1 MIPKIIQNSMRHF
14 TATAA
19 VILSLACMF
28 SCKKEKGGGDTLEKI
43 YFVDPASA
51 SMVLTQG
58 QTGYIM
64 YATVPESAAA
74 TAVMEWSSSDTNIA
88 EVFNGQVTAIA
99 PGNTVITVK
108 CGNVSATL
116 DVQVVPIP
124 VTSFNV
130 PKSMNAY
137 MDMPTPIK
145 LTVEPA
151 EANAA
156 SLEWKSDNPEI
167 AEVVIESGKAFVN
180 AKKEGGCKITVT
192 PYNNSEAS
200 QQIAVTVYP
209 AIFKLM
215 RRSISG
221 ESGYVEILND
231 DSFDITDIGM
241 PTYEGMRYIEM
252 IRLDGGELLDSSVEV
267 NNENSGIVSIT
278 KHKRSESK
286 IILNAEEKSEVGAT
300 KISVSLKDDD
310 NVYTKTFTI
319 TRQKHDFTSDTKI
332 CRIYTETPVNDV
344 EEMAREAI
352 LAVQM
357 FPAVNAVWTSSNES
371 VAKVAPLTVDG
382 TGFSP
387 MAEIRT
393 FGEYGSA
400 EITATDES
408 GEHTRKFTVRVSKAS
423 FPAGTKICI
432 RVDGHI
438 EPVGESTTIRASYD
452 GRNDEAFGLMDA
464 SGNYLSTFTNF
475 KWTIES
481 PSCECSLTP
490 VGASGVVIAPISTTT
505 FSGSKT
511 ATLVCTDDAGNRLTH
526 KIFIDSPNAF
536 RGVEN
541 LRVTVDGKSYTG
553 NAKVDIGKTATID
566 IAKLTYGSSY
576 DGLKWEN
583 VGVLG
588 SVYGRTKLNNNSSGS
603 LMSIEFTPNRKM
615 EAMPISVEDEIGQ
628 VRKIYISSAKFHFP
642 DGAKLYYSYTAV
654 NPTNSGWKEA
664 TSGVLLRPNISTNI
678 KIATSETG
686 APVVDKAYYYQVW
699 ASAIEK
705 SKKNQYVN
713 EFSPLYNEDY
723 NVFSVFV
730 NGYPPRD
737 DAPEPYGITVKD
749 DYGTSLYNQFYIHE
763 LVKFDSSTEFFVW
776 ASLGGAGRGYSV
788 KYDKGKDKRLYVDV
802 DPPSS
807 GKIPEVRITWTLS
820 YNAGY
825 YIFPEARITNS
836 VGEQSEYSMYHVRQ
850 VKFNPVSSTA
860 SSPTKV
866 VLFDDYGN
874 TKTIY
879 ISYNIKN

>member
-1 MIPKIIQNSMRHF
+1 MRRF
-14 TATAA
+14 TAA
-19 VILSLACMF
+19 VAVLLSLACAF

-51 SMVLTQG
+51 SMVLSQG

-124 VTSFNV
+124 VTNFSV

-200 QQIAVTVYP
+200 QQISVTVYP

-215 RRSISG
+215 RQSISG

-286 IILNAEEKSEVGAT
+286 ILLNAEEKSEVGAT
-300 KISVSLKDDD
+300 KVSVSLKEDD

-371 VAKVAPLTVDG
+371 VAKVAPLTSDG

-423 FPAGTKICI
+423 FPAGTKIST
-432 RVDGHI
+432 RVNNNYV
-438 EPVGESTTIRASYD
+438 PVGESTTIRASYD
-452 GRNDEAFGLMDA
+452 GRNAGGFGLLEA
-464 SGNYLSTFTNF
+464 SGNLSTFSNI

-481 PSCECSLTP
+481 PSCECRLTQ
-490 VGASGVVIAPISTTT
+490 VGANGVIIRPISTTA

-526 KIFIDSPNAF
+526 KIFIDSLNAF
-536 RGVEN
+536 SGVHN

-566 IAKLTYGSSY
+566 IAKLTFASSY

-583 VGVLG
+583 VGALG
-588 SVYGRTKLNNNSSGS
+588 GVYGTTKLNNNSSGS

-628 VRKIYISSAKFHFP
+628 VRKIYISSAKFQFP
-642 DGAKLYYSYTAV
+642 EGAKLYYSYG
-654 NPTNSGWKEA
+654 N
-664 TSGVLLRPNISTNI
+664 
-678 KIATSETG
+678 
-686 APVVDKAYYYQVW
+686 
-699 ASAIEK
+699 
-705 SKKNQYVN
+705 
-713 EFSPLYNEDY
+713 
-723 NVFSVFV
+723 
-730 NGYPPRD
+730 
-737 DAPEPYGITVKD
+737 
-749 DYGTSLYNQFYIHE
+749 
-763 LVKFDSSTEFFVW
+763 
-776 ASLGGAGRGYSV
+776 
-788 KYDKGKDKRLYVDV
+788 V
-802 DPPSS
+802 DPT
-807 GKIPEVRITWTLS
+807 GIVMVMWIPLADIGLKCWMVC
-820 YNAGY
+820 
-825 YIFPEARITNS
+825 
-836 VGEQSEYSMYHVRQ
+836 H
-850 VKFNPVSSTA
+850 
-860 SSPTKV
+860 
-866 VLFDDYGN
+866 
-874 TKTIY
+874 
-879 ISYNIKN
+879 

>member
-1 MIPKIIQNSMRHF
+1 MIPKIIQNPMRRF
-14 TATAA
+14 TAA
-19 VILSLACMF
+19 VAVLLSLACAF

-51 SMVLTQG
+51 SMVLSQG

-74 TAVMEWSSSDTNIA
+74 TAVMEWSSSDTNIT

-124 VTSFNV
+124 VTNFSV

-200 QQIAVTVYP
+200 QQISVTVYP

-241 PTYEGMRYIEM
+241 PTYEGIRCIEM
-252 IRLDGGELLDSSVEV
+252 IRLDGSELLDSSVEV

-278 KHKRSESK
+278 KRQRSESK
-286 IILNAEEKSEVGAT
+286 VLLNVEEKSEVGAT
-300 KISVSLKDDD
+300 KVSVSLKEDD

-332 CRIYTETPVNDV
+332 CRINTETPVNDV
-344 EEMAREAI
+344 EEMARNATMD
-352 LAVQM
+352 VQM

-371 VAKVAPLTVDG
+371 VAKVVPATSDG
-382 TGFSP
+382 KGFSP

-408 GEHTRKFTVRVSKAS
+408 GEHTRKFTVKVSKAS
-423 FPAGTKICI
+423 FPAGTKIST
-432 RVDGHI
+432 RVNNNYV
-438 EPVGESTTIRASYD
+438 PVGESTTIRASYD
-452 GRNDEAFGLMDA
+452 GRNAGGFGLLEA
-464 SGNYLSTFTNF
+464 SGNLSTFSNI

-481 PSCECSLTP
+481 PSCECRLTQ
-490 VGASGVVIAPISTTT
+490 VGANGVIIRPISTTT

-526 KIFIDSPNAF
+526 KIIIASPNAF
-536 RGVEN
+536 SGVHN

-566 IAKLTYGSSY
+566 IAKFTFDSSY

-588 SVYGRTKLNNNSSGS
+588 GVYGRTKLNNNSSGS

-642 DGAKLYYSYTAV
+642 DGAKIYISYNKSTWNTSDDCPFLNNGNNYFRIGTSATDLTAFDPGNASVWSSTIRKPSYVTYTGNIRVLPSGNSYTHAM
-654 NPTNSGWKEA
+654 
-664 TSGVLLRPNISTNI
+664 STM
-678 KIATSETG
+678 
-686 APVVDKAYYYQVW
+686 
-699 ASAIEK
+699 
-705 SKKNQYVN
+705 
-713 EFSPLYNEDY
+713 
-723 NVFSVFV
+723 
-730 NGYPPRD
+730 GYPND
-737 DAPEPYGITVKD
+737 YECVFYTLTAKD
-749 DYGTSLYNQFYIHE
+749 DYGKLIESEFRLK
-763 LVKFDSSTEFFVW
+763 KFMNFNDGIWFRFLENKKYSTYTYKFE
-776 ASLGGAGRGYSV
+776 S
-788 KYDKGKDKRLYVDV
+788 GKDVYVTVPLHEYTGVTFSCSPSKSGSKVYFRRADIIDFSNTGYTLRNRTEKPAL
-802 DPPSS
+802 DPVVIM
-807 GKIPEVRITWTLS
+807 KKE
-820 YNAGY
+820 
-825 YIFPEARITNS
+825 
-836 VGEQSEYSMYHVRQ
+836 EYSRIIFY
-850 VKFNPVSSTA
+850 
-860 SSPTKV
+860 
-866 VLFDDYGN
+866 DDYGN
-874 TKTIY
+874 TKTFY
-879 ISYNIKN
+879 VKKK

>member
-1 MIPKIIQNSMRHF
+1 MIPKIIQNPMRHF
-14 TATAA
+14 TSA
-19 VILSLACMF
+19 VAVLLSLACAF

-51 SMVLTQG
+51 SMVLSQG

-124 VTSFNV
+124 VTSFSV
-130 PKSMNAY
+130 PKTMSAY

-151 EANAA
+151 KANAA

-180 AKKEGGCKITVT
+180 AKKEGGCKISVT
-192 PYNNSEAS
+192 PYNNSDAS
-200 QQIAVTVYP
+200 QKISVTVYP

-241 PTYEGMRYIEM
+241 PTYEGIRCIEM
-252 IRLDGGELLDSSVEV
+252 IRLDGSSLLESSVEV

-278 KHKRSESK
+278 KRQRSESK
-286 IILNAEEKSEVGAT
+286 VLLNVEEKSEVGAT
-300 KISVSLKDDD
+300 KVSVSLKEDD

-344 EEMAREAI
+344 EEMARNATME
-352 LAVQM
+352 VQM

-371 VAKVAPLTVDG
+371 VAKVVPATSDG

-432 RVDGHI
+432 RVNGKI

-452 GRNDEAFGLMDA
+452 GRNDEGFCLMDA
-464 SGNYLSTFTNF
+464 SGNYLTTFTNF

-481 PSCECSLTP
+481 PSCECRLAT
-490 VGASGVVIAPISTTT
+490 VGASGVVVTPISTTT

-536 RGVEN
+536 SGVQN
-541 LRVTVDGKSYTG
+541 LRVTVDGKSYTS

-566 IAKLTYGSSY
+566 IAKLTVDSSY

-588 SVYGRTKLNNNSSGS
+588 SVYGTTKLNNNSSGS

-628 VRKIYISSAKFHFP
+628 VKKIYISSAEFQFP
-642 DGAKLYYSYTAV
+642 EGAKIYISYYKSTWSTSDDCLFFNNGNTYFRVGTSATDFVKSGSPVKWSCVKRYPTSNYSSTLRALPGGDASIYALSPTSY
-654 NPTNSGWKEA
+654 
-664 TSGVLLRPNISTNI
+664 PN
-678 KIATSETG
+678 
-686 APVVDKAYYYQVW
+686 
-699 ASAIEK
+699 
-705 SKKNQYVN
+705 
-713 EFSPLYNEDY
+713 DY
-723 NVFSVFV
+723 RTDEYTLVAK
-730 NGYPPRD
+730 
-737 DAPEPYGITVKD
+737 DA
-749 DYGTSLYNQFYIHE
+749 YGTEIESRFK
-763 LVKFDSSTEFFVW
+763 VKKFMNFNDGIWFRLSYYVPGSQ
-776 ASLGGAGRGYSV
+776 GAVAKGWNYKFES
-788 KYDKGKDKRLYVDV
+788 GKDTYVTLPKGAYNYVDMDCCPYEYGNCV
-802 DPPSS
+802 YVSRAEIIDFENGSVGTRTIKPALGAKATTIS
-807 GKIPEVRITWTLS
+807 EQ
-820 YNAGY
+820 Y
-825 YIFPEARITNS
+825 ARITL
-836 VGEQSEYSMYHVRQ
+836 Y
-850 VKFNPVSSTA
+850 
-860 SSPTKV
+860 
-866 VLFDDYGN
+866 DDYGN
-874 TKTIY
+874 KKAFY
-879 ISYNIKN
+879 IKNK

>member
-1 MIPKIIQNSMRHF
+1 MRRF
-14 TATAA
+14 TAA
-19 VILSLACMF
+19 VAVLLSLACAF

-51 SMVLTQG
+51 SMVLSQG

-124 VTSFNV
+124 VTNFSV

-221 ESGYVEILND
+221 ESSYVEILND

-241 PTYEGMRYIEM
+241 PYEGIRCIEM
-252 IRLDGGELLDSSVEV
+252 IRLDGDNLLESSVEV

-278 KHKRSESK
+278 KRQRSESK
-286 IILNAEEKSEVGAT
+286 VLLNVEEKSEVGAT
-300 KISVSLKDDD
+300 KVSVSLKEDD

-344 EEMAREAI
+344 EEMARNATME
-352 LAVQM
+352 VQM

-371 VAKVAPLTVDG
+371 VAKVVPATSDG

-387 MAEIRT
+387 MAEIQT

-423 FPAGTKICI
+423 FPAGTKIST
-432 RVDGHI
+432 RVNNNYV
-438 EPVGESTTIRASYD
+438 PVGESTTIRASYD
-452 GRNDEAFGLMDA
+452 GRNAGGFGLLEA
-464 SGNYLSTFTNF
+464 SGNPSTFSNI

-481 PSCECSLTP
+481 PSCECRLTQ
-490 VGASGVVIAPISTTT
+490 VGANGVIIRPISKTT

-536 RGVEN
+536 SGVHN
-541 LRVTVDGKSYTG
+541 LRVTVDGKSYTS

-566 IAKLTYGSSY
+566 IAKFTFDSSY

-588 SVYGRTKLNNNSSGS
+588 SVYGTTKLNNNSSGS

-642 DGAKLYYSYTAV
+642 EGAKLYYSYGNV
-654 NPTNSGWKEA
+654 DPTGGYWAE
-664 TSGVLLRPNISTNI
+664 VLDGMPLKNDAGTYL
-678 KIATSETG
+678 KIATSAEG
-686 APVVDKAYYYQVW
+686 KPIVDKAYWDQIW

-705 SKKNQYVN
+705 SKNHSYIG
-713 EFSPLYNEDY
+713 EFDDIRI
-723 NVFSVFV
+723 NVLRPWNIFGVFTKT
-730 NGYPPRD
+730 YPPKYQ
-737 DAPEPYGITVKD
+737 AHVPYSIEAKD
-749 DYGTSLYNQFYIHE
+749 DYGTALSARFYIRE
-763 LVKFDSSTEFFVW
+763 WVKFDSDTRFEIGKNKGNLFVDYNNG
-776 ASLGGAGRGYSV
+776 SSESIKIPKSELFSDGSIFVRV
-788 KYDKGKDKRLYVDV
+788 KFYNVEYRFPRIIVTNSAKPGNPHEYYLYHEKFIREY
-802 DPPSS
+802 PTSS
-807 GKIPEVRITWTLS
+807 GPGTRL
-820 YNAGY
+820 
-825 YIFPEARITNS
+825 IFSDDFGNMKTFTFTTN
-836 VGEQSEYSMYHVRQ
+836 
-850 VKFNPVSSTA
+850 
-860 SSPTKV
+860 
-866 VLFDDYGN
+866 
-874 TKTIY
+874 
-879 ISYNIKN
+879 

>member
-1 MIPKIIQNSMRHF
+1 
-14 TATAA
+14 
-19 VILSLACMF
+19 
-28 SCKKEKGGGDTLEKI
+28 
-43 YFVDPASA
+43 
-51 SMVLTQG
+51 MVLSQG

-124 VTSFNV
+124 VTNFSV

-137 MDMPTPIK
+137 MDIPTPIK

-156 SLEWKSDNPEI
+156 SLDWKSDNPEI

-192 PYNNSEAS
+192 PYNNSDAS

-221 ESGYVEILND
+221 ESSYVEILND
-231 DSFDITDIGM
+231 DSFDITDVGM
-241 PTYEGMRYIEM
+241 PYEGIRCIEM
-252 IRLDGGELLDSSVEV
+252 IRLDGDKLLESSVEV

-278 KHKRSESK
+278 KRQRSESK
-286 IILNAEEKSEVGAT
+286 VLLNVEEKSEVGAT
-300 KISVSLKDDD
+300 KVSVSLKEDD

-344 EEMAREAI
+344 EEMARNATME
-352 LAVQM
+352 VQM

-371 VAKVAPLTVDG
+371 VAKVVPATSDG

-387 MAEIRT
+387 MAEIQT

-423 FPAGTKICI
+423 FPAGTKIST
-432 RVDGHI
+432 RVNNNNV
-438 EPVGESTTIRASYD
+438 PVGESTTIRASYD
-452 GRNDEAFGLMDA
+452 GRNAGGFGLLEA
-464 SGNYLSTFTNF
+464 SGNPSTFSNI

-481 PSCECSLTP
+481 PSCECRLTQ
-490 VGASGVVIAPISTTT
+490 VGANGVIIRPISKTT

-536 RGVEN
+536 SGVHN

-566 IAKLTYGSSY
+566 IAKLIFDSSY

-588 SVYGRTKLNNNSSGS
+588 SVYGTTKLNNNSSGS
-603 LMSIEFTPNRKM
+603 LKSIEFTPNRKM
-615 EAMPISVEDEIGQ
+615 ESMPISVEDEIGQ

-642 DGAKLYYSYTAV
+642 DDAKLYYSYGNV
-654 NPTNSGWKEA
+654 DPTGGYWAE
-664 TSGVLLRPNISTNI
+664 VLDGMPLKNDAGTYL
-678 KIATSETG
+678 KIATSAEG
-686 APVVDKAYYYQVW
+686 KPIVDKAYWDQIW

-705 SKKNQYVN
+705 SKNHSYIGEFDDIRINVLRPWNIFGLFTKKNPAKNQ
-713 EFSPLYNEDY
+713 D
-723 NVFSVFV
+723 
-730 NGYPPRD
+730 
-737 DAPEPYGITVKD
+737 PEPYSIEVKD
-749 DYGTSLYNQFYIHE
+749 DYGTALSAGFYIRE
-763 LVKFDSSTEFFVW
+763 WVKFDSDTRFEIGKKNGNLFIDYNNGSSESIRIPKSDLFSDGSIFVRMKF
-776 ASLGGAGRGYSV
+776 GNV
-788 KYDKGKDKRLYVDV
+788 LYRFSRIIVTNSAKPDN
-802 DPPSS
+802 PHEYYLYHENFIREYPTSSS
-807 GKIPEVRITWTLS
+807 GSGTRL
-820 YNAGY
+820 
-825 YIFPEARITNS
+825 IFSDDFGNMKTFTFTTN
-836 VGEQSEYSMYHVRQ
+836 
-850 VKFNPVSSTA
+850 
-860 SSPTKV
+860 
-866 VLFDDYGN
+866 
-874 TKTIY
+874 
-879 ISYNIKN
+879 

>member
-1 MIPKIIQNSMRHF
+1 MIPKIIQNPMRRF
-14 TATAA
+14 TSA
-19 VILSLACMF
+19 VAVLLSLACAF
-28 SCKKEKGGGDTLEKI
+28 SCKKEKGGGDALEKI

-51 SMVLTQG
+51 SMVLSQG

-124 VTSFNV
+124 VTSFSV

-137 MDMPTPIK
+137 MDMPTLIK

-221 ESGYVEILND
+221 ESSYVEILND
-231 DSFDITDIGM
+231 DSFDITDVGM
-241 PTYEGMRYIEM
+241 PYEGIRCIEM
-252 IRLDGGELLDSSVEV
+252 IRLDGDKLLESSVEV

-278 KHKRSESK
+278 KRQRSESK
-286 IILNAEEKSEVGAT
+286 VLLNVEEKSEVGAT
-300 KISVSLKDDD
+300 KVSVSLKEDD

-344 EEMAREAI
+344 EEMARNATME
-352 LAVQM
+352 VQM

-371 VAKVAPLTVDG
+371 VAKVAPLTSDG

-408 GEHTRKFTVRVSKAS
+408 GEHTRKFTVKVSKAS

-432 RVDGHI
+432 RVNGKL

-452 GRNDEAFGLMDA
+452 GRNDAGFGLMDA

-481 PSCECSLTP
+481 PSCECSLSP
-490 VGASGVVIAPISTTT
+490 VGASGVIVAPISTTA

-526 KIFIDSPNAF
+526 KIFIASPNAF
-536 RGVEN
+536 SGVHN
-541 LRVTVDGKSYTG
+541 LRVTVDGKSYTS

-566 IAKLTYGSSY
+566 IAKMKYTSDY
-576 DGLKWEN
+576 DGLKWQN

-588 SVYGRTKLNNNSSGS
+588 GVYGTTKLNNNSSGS

-642 DGAKLYYSYTAV
+642 EGAKLYYSYGNV
-654 NPTNSGWKEA
+654 DPTGGYWAE
-664 TSGVLLRPNISTNI
+664 VLDGMPLKNYEGTCL
-678 KIATSETG
+678 KIATSAAG
-686 APVVDKAYYYQVW
+686 KPIVDKAYWDQIW

-705 SKKNQYVN
+705 SKNNSYVYEFGDIMINSLKPENVFAIFTKQYPAKNQEY
-713 EFSPLYNEDY
+713 
-723 NVFSVFV
+723 
-730 NGYPPRD
+730 
-737 DAPEPYGITVKD
+737 EPYSIEVKD
-749 DYGTSLYNQFYIHE
+749 DYGTAISARFYIRE
-763 LVKFDSSTEFFVW
+763 WVKFDSDTRFEIGKKNGNLFIDYNNGSSESIKIPKSELFSDGSIFVRMKF
-776 ASLGGAGRGYSV
+776 GNV
-788 KYDKGKDKRLYVDV
+788 LYRFPRIIVTNSAKQGN
-802 DPPSS
+802 PHEYYLYHEIFIREYPTSS
-807 GKIPEVRITWTLS
+807 GPGTRL
-820 YNAGY
+820 
-825 YIFPEARITNS
+825 IFS
-836 VGEQSEYSMYHVRQ
+836 
-850 VKFNPVSSTA
+850 
-860 SSPTKV
+860 
-866 VLFDDYGN
+866 DDFGN
-874 TKTIY
+874 MKTFTFTTY
-879 ISYNIKN
+879 

>member
-1 MIPKIIQNSMRHF
+1 MIPKIIQNPMRRF
-14 TATAA
+14 TAA
-19 VILSLACMF
+19 VAVLLSLACAF

-51 SMVLTQG
+51 SMVLSQG

-116 DVQVVPIP
+116 DLQVVPIP
-124 VTSFNV
+124 VTSFSV
-130 PKSMNAY
+130 PKSMSAY
-137 MDMPTPIK
+137 MDMPTPVK

-192 PYNNSEAS
+192 PYNNSDAS
-200 QQIAVTVYP
+200 QQISVTVYP

-221 ESGYVEILND
+221 ESSYVEILND

-241 PTYEGMRYIEM
+241 PYEGIRCIEM
-252 IRLDGGELLDSSVEV
+252 IRLDGDKLLESSVEV

-278 KHKRSESK
+278 KRQRSESK
-286 IILNAEEKSEVGAT
+286 VLLNVEEKSEVGAT
-300 KISVSLKDDD
+300 KVSVSLKEDD

-344 EEMAREAI
+344 EEMARNATME
-352 LAVQM
+352 VQM

-371 VAKVAPLTVDG
+371 VAKVVPATSDG

-408 GEHTRKFTVRVSKAS
+408 GEHTRKFTVKVSKAS

-438 EPVGESTTIRASYD
+438 EPVGESTTLRASYD
-452 GRNDEAFGLMDA
+452 GRNDAGFGLMDA

-481 PSCECSLTP
+481 PSCECRLDR
-490 VGASGVVIAPISTTT
+490 VGASGVVVTPISTTT

-536 RGVEN
+536 SGVHN

-553 NAKVDIGKTATID
+553 NAKVDFGKTATID
-566 IAKLTYGSSY
+566 IAKLTFDSSY

-588 SVYGRTKLNNNSSGS
+588 SVYGTTKLNNNSSGS

-628 VRKIYISSAKFHFP
+628 VKKIYITSAEFQFPEGAKIYIS
-642 DGAKLYYSYTAV
+642 
-654 NPTNSGWKEA
+654 
-664 TSGVLLRPNISTNI
+664 
-678 KIATSETG
+678 
-686 APVVDKAYYYQVW
+686 YYQSTWSTSDDKLFFNNGSTYFRVGTSATDFVKSGSPVKW
-699 ASAIEK
+699 SYAKTYPKSNYNSTIRVLPSGDASIYALSPTKYPNDYDDDDYTLVAKDAYGTEVSARFK
-705 SKKNQYVN
+705 VKKFVNFNDGIWFRLSYYVPGSQGAVAEGN
-713 EFSPLYNEDY
+713 NYKFESGKDVYLTLPKGAYNYVKMNCCPYEY
-723 NVFSVFV
+723 GNSVFV
-730 NGYPPRD
+730 DRIEVLD
-737 DAPEPYGITVKD
+737 FEKSPYRFRTVKTIRGVEATLKSEE
-749 DYGTSLYNQFYIHE
+749 YACITFY
-763 LVKFDSSTEFFVW
+763 
-776 ASLGGAGRGYSV
+776 
-788 KYDKGKDKRLYVDV
+788 
-802 DPPSS
+802 
-807 GKIPEVRITWTLS
+807 
-820 YNAGY
+820 
-825 YIFPEARITNS
+825 
-836 VGEQSEYSMYHVRQ
+836 
-850 VKFNPVSSTA
+850 
-860 SSPTKV
+860 
-866 VLFDDYGN
+866 DDYGN
-874 TKTIY
+874 KKAFF
-879 ISYNIKN
+879 IKNK